1 MKVFSFCLYGPPNP
15 RYYPVPLLQN
25 IWLIGTYYPDF
36 KVYIYAA
43 PDVDQGFLDQVVMYS
58 NVVLRPTGK
67 LGAINMTER
76 FTAIDEPDVDVMF
89 VRDADSHVHWKDRWA
104 INDFLSK
111 PEFPFH
117 IIRDNWQHTM
127 GILGGLWGIRKSAG
141 IAIRPLLDEFATN
154 PSNTGAGYD
163 QGFLKVCIYPKV
175 ISKSLIHR
183 SDRCEMPGD
192 VNVVLFPFEY
202 SEDIYCGRC
211 DEGNFIDTPQPPPRR
226 SKPVYRFLKF
236 S

>member
-76 FTAIDEPDVDVMF
+76 FTAIDEPDVDIMF

-111 PEFPFH
+111 PNFVLH
-117 IIRDNWQHTM
+117 IIRDNWEHTM
-127 GILGGLWGIRKSAG
+127 SIMGGLWGMRKSAG
-141 IAIRPLLDEFATN
+141 IAIRPLLAEFATN
-154 PSNTGAGYD
+154 PSSTGAGYD
-163 QGFLKVCIYPKV
+163 QGFLSVYIYPATV
-175 ISKSLIHR
+175 SKALVHYSNNRVRIGEHAV
-183 SDRCEMPGD
+183 P
-192 VNVVLFPFEY
+192 FPFKY
-202 SEDIYCGRC
+202 SNDTYCGRC
-211 DEGNFIDTPQPPPRR
+211 DGDVFVDSSYVEPTM
-226 SKPVYRFLKF
+226 KPVYPFLKF